1 MATLA
6 DDPFADV
13 PLPDAPCADGGAAA
27 AMGETSP
34 TVPRA
39 TQGRTAPA
47 ALSTGPAELALLGE
61 LLLDPSVIDGVAD
74 KLHPRDFSDPLLGRV
89 FGRICQESAAGRA
102 PHHLTIAPLFAADE
116 DFARRNG
123 GEMLAQAFHE
133 ARGLDHGGP
142 YAEQIAAHARRR
154 RLIDGLREA
163 IAGAVDLTQ
172 DAAAITGRADTALTA
187 FLEGREEVQH
197 VTPLDCVDEVI
208 ASFDR
213 PRGGVRCGIIAEM
226 DQALGTLNA
235 GDLIIVAGRPGM
247 GKTATAI
254 SYMWGAANLGHP
266 VLFISAEM
274 SWQALG
280 GRLVAD
286 FCCTPTSSIPYDVIR
301 DGRPSAQ
308 QRQMVHRARDSL
320 SRLPLRIQD
329 QRCHTL
335 AQIRRAIRRRK
346 RQLEADGQKLELV
359 IVDYL
364 QLISPDTPARS
375 EYEAVTEVSRT
386 LKAMAKDEAV
396 AIMALSQ
403 LSRAVEQRGEKR
415 PQLSDLRQS
424 GQIEQ
429 DADAVLFLMSPEY
442 YLAKSQPD
450 PKKVDEFAEWER
462 QMSEARYKLEFI
474 CAKRRNGPEGI
485 WRGLFFRETQA
496 VRGSDFFEQGG
507 R

>member
-1 MATLA
+1 MTLA
-6 DDPFADV
+6 DDPFAAIPTPAEPRGSDEPPAWMDEV
-13 PLPDAPCADGGAAA
+13 PPPAPPVRTSQPEASLLTTAA
-27 AMGETSP
+27 
-34 TVPRA
+34 
-39 TQGRTAPA
+39 
-47 ALSTGPAELALLGE
+47 AELALIGE
-61 LLLDPSVIDGVAD
+61 LLIDPSVIDTVAD
-74 KLHPRDFSDPLLGRV
+74 KLHPRDFSDDLLGRV
-89 FGRICQESAAGRA
+89 FGRICQESAAGRS
-102 PHHLTIAPLFAADE
+102 PHHLTITPLFAVDE
-116 DFARRNG
+116 DFGRRSG
-123 GEMLAQAFHE
+123 AEMLAKAYNE
-133 ARGLDHGGP
+133 ARGLERGGP
-142 YAEQIAAHARRR
+142 YAEQIAAVARRR
-154 RLIDGLREA
+154 RLITGLLDA
-163 IAGAVDLTQ
+163 IAEASDLNQEAST
-172 DAAAITGRADTALTA
+172 ITGKADTALTA
-187 FLEGREEVQH
+187 FLEGREEVKH
-197 VTPLDCVDEVI
+197 ITPTDCVDEVI

-213 PRGGVRCGIIAEM
+213 PRKGVRCGIVTEM
-226 DQALGTLNA
+226 DLALGPLNP

-274 SWQALG
+274 SWQGLG
-280 GRLVAD
+280 GRLVTD
-286 FCCTPTSSIPYDVIR
+286 FCCTPTGSIPYDVIR

-308 QRQMVHRARDSL
+308 QRQMVHRARDAL
-320 SRLPLRIQD
+320 ARLPLRIQD

-346 RQLEADGQKLELV
+346 RQLETDGQTLELV

-386 LKAMAKDEAV
+386 LKAMAKDENV

-429 DADAVLFLMSPEY
+429 DADAVLFLLSPEY
-442 YLAKSQPD
+442 YIAKQQPD
-450 PKKVDEFAEWER
+450 PAKTDEHADWER
-462 QMSEARYKLEFI
+462 QMAENRYKLEFI

-496 VRGSDFFEQGG
+496 VRGADFFEQGG